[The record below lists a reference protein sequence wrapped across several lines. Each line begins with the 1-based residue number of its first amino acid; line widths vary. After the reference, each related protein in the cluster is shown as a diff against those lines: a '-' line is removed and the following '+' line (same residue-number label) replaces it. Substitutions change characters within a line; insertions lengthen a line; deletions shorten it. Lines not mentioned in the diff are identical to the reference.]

1 MTRVERRQ
9 AARKARTIKTWK
21 KAAAGVAAVAT
32 MLGGMG
38 VASTALASDRDSYQD
53 TVGNATFEQAR
64 EQYGLTESM
73 KNGAILHAWMWSFKT
88 ITEHMPEI
96 AAAGYTSVQ
105 TEPMSKIKEVA
116 ANGKKFTENW
126 YYVYQ
131 PANTSIG
138 NFVVGSEADLK
149 EMTATAHKYGV
160 RVIVDVVANHFTS
173 DWSAIDS
180 DWQNKDYFHSR
191 SNCGGNDGDQINY
204 SSRRDVTQCHLLGL
218 WDLNTQNQYVA
229 DRMQDFLKTAVADGV
244 DGFRFDAAKHVE
256 LPTEVFD
263 NKTSNY
269 WNTILNNGSQ
279 FQYGEVLQGD
289 SGLDYKAYADLF
301 ANNSSDG
308 GGNTASNYGKSVRAA
323 ISSGNLS
330 TKMVQNIDTGGAKE
344 DQLVTWVESHDN
356 YANGD
361 KESTYLTNDQ
371 IVFGWAI
378 VGSRKAGAPL
388 YFNRPVGSGGTN
400 AQFAEQSQLG
410 DAGDD
415 MWKNK
420 SVVAVNHF
428 RNAMDGKSEYL
439 QNCGADRNNAN
450 KSCLMVERFTKDGTA
465 NDGVVIAN
473 MGGDQSLVGMS
484 TNLDDGVY
492 PDEVNG
498 GSITVSGG
506 KITSGTARGNAVSAY
521 YLKAEAKPYVSAEP
535 SSVTFSGSSVDVTLR
550 ASKAENLKYTT
561 SEGKSGTFKNGDVI
575 TVGSSISV
583 GESVTVTVTGT
594 STEDGS
600 KLTGKTTVT
609 KTEVAK
615 QNLASRYGTNKAG
628 FGVKKTINFNAG
640 KDASISDWDS
650 SMLIAQGA
658 ANDDPRV
665 YRPNSMYE
673 VPIDLYALYG
683 AYDDDNLYLM
693 WEMTNVQD
701 VVDTGDDYPLS
712 QGHLWQT
719 QNLPFHIAIDTKDE
733 STRVGKDGGLSTGG
747 TLWASGIKWSGEQNV
762 NKVVTIST
770 NGSNGPW
777 IYKGDATG
785 LDSNAE
791 YGPAANAKTN
801 TKASGVK
808 FGYGNGILSSQ
819 VIGIN
824 GGWGESNGRVVG
836 DMSADKEGSA
846 QWVNFNDLGHNSAGM
861 DDHYEIAI
869 PLSELGTTA
878 DHIEKYGLGVELAAT
893 FGLSAMDSLPYDMAM
908 NDNADLPDTSSQVNN
923 SYEKSD
929 EDTFTVAMANIGGH
943 EDPTPVTSVKIN
955 GGSYTTDLSNGAVA
969 KKLTATTDPAGSSVS
984 WSSSNT
990 AVATV
995 SANGTVTPKKAGT
1008 TTITAKSGSQSD
1020 SITVTVTGT
1029 LPTPPVAKNTIY
1041 ATKPSGWSKMYAYV
1055 YTGATAKNNA
1065 AWPGVEMVAADNCDQ
1080 TGYKYEV
1087 PDSLASGAK
1096 VIFNDG
1102 GSQQYPG
1109 SRQPG
1114 IDYNGGT
1121 VTWDGSS
1128 ASLKAVDCTVVV
1140 PPDDDKNVQITFKA
1154 TGVDLKSGEK
1164 AYVVGDWG
1172 QDEGK
1177 TWNRAGGVELTT
1189 VGGELTGTATVAK
1202 GQSMTMRLIKVSA
1215 DGKTTWDP
1223 STDRKATADKAKT
1236 LTLKWDERQVSQN
1249 VDVTINAAADLKSGE
1264 SLYAVGD
1271 WGQDGKTW
1279 TRASGIRLT
1288 ATGTDGVYS
1297 GTANVKTG
1305 KSMTFRLIK
1314 VDANGKTTW
1323 DPTTDR
1329 KTTADKAKTV
1339 GVAWDV
1345 NTVNEDGTVPVTFA
1359 ITGDGVSNGKLTIQK
1374 GQLANLSVKGAAGD
1388 PDMWWSDGAAVAVS
1402 GTGVVYGVET
1412 GTAKVNVKVAGKT
1425 ATITITVK

>member
-1 MTRVERRQ
+1 
-9 AARKARTIKTWK
+9 
-21 KAAAGVAAVAT
+21 
-32 MLGGMG
+32 
-38 VASTALASDRDSYQD
+38 
-53 TVGNATFEQAR
+53 
-64 EQYGLTESM
+64 
-73 KNGAILHAWMWSFKT
+73 
-88 ITEHMPEI
+88 
-96 AAAGYTSVQ
+96 
-105 TEPMSKIKEVA
+105 
-116 ANGKKFTENW
+116 
-126 YYVYQ
+126 
-131 PANTSIG
+131 
-138 NFVVGSEADLK
+138 
-149 EMTATAHKYGV
+149 
-160 RVIVDVVANHFTS
+160 
-173 DWSAIDS
+173 
-180 DWQNKDYFHSR
+180 
-191 SNCGGNDGDQINY
+191 
-204 SSRRDVTQCHLLGL
+204 
-218 WDLNTQNQYVA
+218 
-229 DRMQDFLKTAVADGV
+229 
-244 DGFRFDAAKHVE
+244 
-256 LPTEVFD
+256 
-263 NKTSNY
+263 
-269 WNTILNNGSQ
+269 
-279 FQYGEVLQGD
+279 
-289 SGLDYKAYADLF
+289 
-301 ANNSSDG
+301 
-308 GGNTASNYGKSVRAA
+308 
-323 ISSGNLS
+323 
-330 TKMVQNIDTGGAKE
+330 
-344 DQLVTWVESHDN
+344 
-356 YANGD
+356 
-361 KESTYLTNDQ
+361 
-371 IVFGWAI
+371 
-378 VGSRKAGAPL
+378 
-388 YFNRPVGSGGTN
+388 
-400 AQFAEQSQLG
+400 
-410 DAGDD
+410 
-415 MWKNK
+415 
-420 SVVAVNHF
+420 
-428 RNAMDGKSEYL
+428 
-439 QNCGADRNNAN
+439 
-450 KSCLMVERFTKDGTA
+450 
-465 NDGVVIAN
+465 
-473 MGGDQSLVGMS
+473 
-484 TNLDDGVY
+484 
-492 PDEVNG
+492 
-498 GSITVSGG
+498 
-506 KITSGTARGNAVSAY
+506 
-521 YLKAEAKPYVSAEP
+521 
-535 SSVTFSGSSVDVTLR
+535 
-550 ASKAENLKYTT
+550 
-561 SEGKSGTFKNGDVI
+561 
-575 TVGSSISV
+575 
-583 GESVTVTVTGT
+583 
-594 STEDGS
+594 
-600 KLTGKTTVT
+600 
-609 KTEVAK
+609 
-615 QNLASRYGTNKAG
+615 
-628 FGVKKTINFNAG
+628 
-640 KDASISDWDS
+640 
-650 SMLIAQGA
+650 
-658 ANDDPRV
+658 
-665 YRPNSMYE
+665 
-673 VPIDLYALYG
+673 
-683 AYDDDNLYLM
+683 
-693 WEMTNVQD
+693 
-701 VVDTGDDYPLS
+701 
-712 QGHLWQT
+712 
-719 QNLPFHIAIDTKDE
+719 
-733 STRVGKDGGLSTGG
+733 
-747 TLWASGIKWSGEQNV
+747 
-762 NKVVTIST
+762 
-770 NGSNGPW
+770 
-777 IYKGDATG
+777 
-785 LDSNAE
+785 
-791 YGPAANAKTN
+791 
-801 TKASGVK
+801 
-808 FGYGNGILSSQ
+808 
-819 VIGIN
+819 
-824 GGWGESNGRVVG
+824 
-836 DMSADKEGSA
+836 
-846 QWVNFNDLGHNSAGM
+846 M

-1055 YTGATAKNNA
+1055 YTGDGATAKNNA

-1080 TGYKYEV
+1080 TGYQYEV

-1154 TGVDLKSGEK
+1154 TGVDLKSGER

-1172 QDEGK
+1172 QGKGK

-1223 STDRKATADKAKT
+1223 STDRKTTADKAKT
-1236 LTLKWDERQVSQN
+1236 LTLKWDERQVSQS

-1288 ATGTDGVYS
+1288 ATGADGVYS

-1314 VDANGKTTW
+1314 VSADGKTTW
-1323 DPTTDR
+1323 DPSTDR

-1374 GQLANLSVKGAAGD
+1374 GQLANLSVKGATGD

-1412 GTAKVNVKVAGKT
+1412 GTAKVNVKAAGKT

>member
-1 MTRVERRQ
+1 
-9 AARKARTIKTWK
+9 
-21 KAAAGVAAVAT
+21 
-32 MLGGMG
+32 
-38 VASTALASDRDSYQD
+38 
-53 TVGNATFEQAR
+53 
-64 EQYGLTESM
+64 
-73 KNGAILHAWMWSFKT
+73 
-88 ITEHMPEI
+88 
-96 AAAGYTSVQ
+96 
-105 TEPMSKIKEVA
+105 
-116 ANGKKFTENW
+116 
-126 YYVYQ
+126 
-131 PANTSIG
+131 
-138 NFVVGSEADLK
+138 
-149 EMTATAHKYGV
+149 
-160 RVIVDVVANHFTS
+160 
-173 DWSAIDS
+173 
-180 DWQNKDYFHSR
+180 
-191 SNCGGNDGDQINY
+191 
-204 SSRRDVTQCHLLGL
+204 
-218 WDLNTQNQYVA
+218 
-229 DRMQDFLKTAVADGV
+229 
-244 DGFRFDAAKHVE
+244 
-256 LPTEVFD
+256 
-263 NKTSNY
+263 
-269 WNTILNNGSQ
+269 
-279 FQYGEVLQGD
+279 
-289 SGLDYKAYADLF
+289 
-301 ANNSSDG
+301 
-308 GGNTASNYGKSVRAA
+308 
-323 ISSGNLS
+323 
-330 TKMVQNIDTGGAKE
+330 
-344 DQLVTWVESHDN
+344 
-356 YANGD
+356 
-361 KESTYLTNDQ
+361 
-371 IVFGWAI
+371 
-378 VGSRKAGAPL
+378 
-388 YFNRPVGSGGTN
+388 
-400 AQFAEQSQLG
+400 
-410 DAGDD
+410 
-415 MWKNK
+415 
-420 SVVAVNHF
+420 
-428 RNAMDGKSEYL
+428 
-439 QNCGADRNNAN
+439 
-450 KSCLMVERFTKDGTA
+450 
-465 NDGVVIAN
+465 
-473 MGGDQSLVGMS
+473 
-484 TNLDDGVY
+484 
-492 PDEVNG
+492 
-498 GSITVSGG
+498 
-506 KITSGTARGNAVSAY
+506 
-521 YLKAEAKPYVSAEP
+521 
-535 SSVTFSGSSVDVTLR
+535 
-550 ASKAENLKYTT
+550 
-561 SEGKSGTFKNGDVI
+561 
-575 TVGSSISV
+575 
-583 GESVTVTVTGT
+583 
-594 STEDGS
+594 
-600 KLTGKTTVT
+600 
-609 KTEVAK
+609 
-615 QNLASRYGTNKAG
+615 
-628 FGVKKTINFNAG
+628 
-640 KDASISDWDS
+640 
-650 SMLIAQGA
+650 
-658 ANDDPRV
+658 
-665 YRPNSMYE
+665 
-673 VPIDLYALYG
+673 
-683 AYDDDNLYLM
+683 
-693 WEMTNVQD
+693 
-701 VVDTGDDYPLS
+701 
-712 QGHLWQT
+712 
-719 QNLPFHIAIDTKDE
+719 
-733 STRVGKDGGLSTGG
+733 
-747 TLWASGIKWSGEQNV
+747 
-762 NKVVTIST
+762 
-770 NGSNGPW
+770 
-777 IYKGDATG
+777 
-785 LDSNAE
+785 
-791 YGPAANAKTN
+791 
-801 TKASGVK
+801 
-808 FGYGNGILSSQ
+808 
-819 VIGIN
+819 
-824 GGWGESNGRVVG
+824 
-836 DMSADKEGSA
+836 
-846 QWVNFNDLGHNSAGM
+846 M

-1055 YTGATAKNNA
+1055 YTGDGATAKNNA

-1080 TGYKYEV
+1080 TGYQYEV

-1154 TGVDLKSGEK
+1154 TGVDLKSGER

-1172 QDEGK
+1172 QGKGK

-1223 STDRKATADKAKT
+1223 STDRKTTADKAKT
-1236 LTLKWDERQVSQN
+1236 LTLKWDERQVSQS

-1288 ATGTDGVYS
+1288 ATGADGVYS

-1374 GQLANLSVKGAAGD
+1374 GQLANLSVKGATGD

-1412 GTAKVNVKVAGKT
+1412 GTAKVNVKAAGKT

>member
-1 MTRVERRQ
+1 
-9 AARKARTIKTWK
+9 
-21 KAAAGVAAVAT
+21 
-32 MLGGMG
+32 
-38 VASTALASDRDSYQD
+38 
-53 TVGNATFEQAR
+53 
-64 EQYGLTESM
+64 
-73 KNGAILHAWMWSFKT
+73 
-88 ITEHMPEI
+88 
-96 AAAGYTSVQ
+96 
-105 TEPMSKIKEVA
+105 
-116 ANGKKFTENW
+116 
-126 YYVYQ
+126 
-131 PANTSIG
+131 
-138 NFVVGSEADLK
+138 
-149 EMTATAHKYGV
+149 
-160 RVIVDVVANHFTS
+160 
-173 DWSAIDS
+173 
-180 DWQNKDYFHSR
+180 
-191 SNCGGNDGDQINY
+191 
-204 SSRRDVTQCHLLGL
+204 
-218 WDLNTQNQYVA
+218 
-229 DRMQDFLKTAVADGV
+229 
-244 DGFRFDAAKHVE
+244 
-256 LPTEVFD
+256 
-263 NKTSNY
+263 
-269 WNTILNNGSQ
+269 
-279 FQYGEVLQGD
+279 
-289 SGLDYKAYADLF
+289 
-301 ANNSSDG
+301 
-308 GGNTASNYGKSVRAA
+308 
-323 ISSGNLS
+323 
-330 TKMVQNIDTGGAKE
+330 
-344 DQLVTWVESHDN
+344 
-356 YANGD
+356 
-361 KESTYLTNDQ
+361 
-371 IVFGWAI
+371 
-378 VGSRKAGAPL
+378 
-388 YFNRPVGSGGTN
+388 
-400 AQFAEQSQLG
+400 
-410 DAGDD
+410 
-415 MWKNK
+415 
-420 SVVAVNHF
+420 
-428 RNAMDGKSEYL
+428 
-439 QNCGADRNNAN
+439 
-450 KSCLMVERFTKDGTA
+450 
-465 NDGVVIAN
+465 
-473 MGGDQSLVGMS
+473 
-484 TNLDDGVY
+484 
-492 PDEVNG
+492 
-498 GSITVSGG
+498 
-506 KITSGTARGNAVSAY
+506 
-521 YLKAEAKPYVSAEP
+521 
-535 SSVTFSGSSVDVTLR
+535 
-550 ASKAENLKYTT
+550 
-561 SEGKSGTFKNGDVI
+561 
-575 TVGSSISV
+575 
-583 GESVTVTVTGT
+583 
-594 STEDGS
+594 
-600 KLTGKTTVT
+600 
-609 KTEVAK
+609 
-615 QNLASRYGTNKAG
+615 
-628 FGVKKTINFNAG
+628 
-640 KDASISDWDS
+640 
-650 SMLIAQGA
+650 
-658 ANDDPRV
+658 
-665 YRPNSMYE
+665 
-673 VPIDLYALYG
+673 
-683 AYDDDNLYLM
+683 
-693 WEMTNVQD
+693 
-701 VVDTGDDYPLS
+701 
-712 QGHLWQT
+712 
-719 QNLPFHIAIDTKDE
+719 
-733 STRVGKDGGLSTGG
+733 
-747 TLWASGIKWSGEQNV
+747 
-762 NKVVTIST
+762 
-770 NGSNGPW
+770 
-777 IYKGDATG
+777 
-785 LDSNAE
+785 
-791 YGPAANAKTN
+791 
-801 TKASGVK
+801 
-808 FGYGNGILSSQ
+808 
-819 VIGIN
+819 
-824 GGWGESNGRVVG
+824 
-836 DMSADKEGSA
+836 
-846 QWVNFNDLGHNSAGM
+846 M

-1055 YTGATAKNNA
+1055 YTGDGATAKNNA

-1080 TGYKYEV
+1080 TGYQYEV

-1154 TGVDLKSGEK
+1154 TGVDLKSGER

-1172 QDEGK
+1172 QGKGK

-1223 STDRKATADKAKT
+1223 STDRKTTADKAKT
-1236 LTLKWDERQVSQN
+1236 LTLKWDERQVSQS
-1249 VDVTINAAADLKSGE
+1249 VDMTINAAADLKSSE

-1288 ATGTDGVYS
+1288 ATGADGVYS

-1374 GQLANLSVKGAAGD
+1374 GQLANLSVKGATGD

-1412 GTAKVNVKVAGKT
+1412 GTAKVNVKAAGKT